1 MKQLAIPL
9 PKKAYNI
16 ITTYKNNR
24 NREFTYV
31 KYFSLQSSAS
41 SYCLYRMNN
50 PKVLTCDFELKTATP
65 DIIKEF
71 NGNIL
76 KPVQGKLNFYKD
88 KKGYKYYIKDG
99 IKIKSKQP
107 VY

>member
-1 MKQLAIPL
+1 MKQFAIPL
-9 PKKAYNI
+9 PKRAYNI

-24 NREFTYV
+24 EREFAFV
-31 KYFSLQSSAS
+31 KYFSLESSANE
-41 SYCLYRMNN
+41 YCDYRERN
-50 PKVLTCDFELKTATP
+50 PKVLSCYFELKKLDS
-65 DIIKEF
+65 DILRET

-76 KPVQGKLNFYKD
+76 RPIKGKLNYYID

-107 VY
+107 I